1 MPAVK
6 RFFVAAILAVVPLG
20 LTTQHSKAAP
30 PNRCTVSATSVVF
43 GTYDRLTPSDLT
55 ALGGVTVT
63 CTAAGP
69 IAVLLS
75 AGGSGSF
82 APRRMMAAGN
92 FSLSYNLY
100 LDQFCS
106 RIWGNGTGGSQSLTT
121 TSAAS
126 SMPFQI
132 FGRIPA
138 QQTTV
143 RAGSYSDTIMVTVSF

>member
-6 RFFVAAILAVVPLG
+6 RFFISAILAVAALA
-20 LTTQHSKAAP
+20 LTTLHSKAAT
-30 PNRCTVSATSVVF
+30 PNRCTVSSTPVTF
-43 GTYDRLTPSDLT
+43 GAYDRLTSSDLT
-55 ALGGVTVT
+55 ALGSITVT
-63 CTAAGP
+63 CTAVGP
-69 IAVLLS
+69 IAIFLS

-82 APRRMMAAGN
+82 ASRRMIAAGN
-92 FSLSYNLY
+92 LPLSYNLY
-100 LDQFCS
+100 IDQLGS

-138 QQTTV
+138 LQTTV
-143 RAGSYSDTIMVTVSF
+143 RAGSYSDTVMVTVNF